1 MMQTQKNSSNTDERP
16 TTLHEL
22 YEARAESFRFTIIYL
37 NGVRETYNA
46 LSLAGTGAYRHPYG
60 VYRGINNA
68 IKDETMEYVGQDT
81 FRVNVDLPKGTVPF

>member
-1 MMQTQKNSSNTDERP
+1 MKTQKDSSNIDEH
-16 TTLHEL
+16 TLTLTEL
-22 YEARAESFRFTIIYL
+22 YTSRADSFRFTIIYL
-37 NGVRETYNA
+37 DGVQETYNA

-68 IKDETMEYVGQDT
+68 IKDGTMEYVGQDT